1 MMAVAGVFILGLG
14 IIGFVYVVV
23 MAVALNRAF
32 DAVERSRERQLE
44 ILRQWM
50 EDEECRKTGTK

>member
-1 MMAVAGVFILGLG
+1 MMAVAGVFIIGLG
-14 IIGFVYVVV
+14 IIGFAYVIV

-32 DAVERSRERQLE
+32 DAVDRSRERQLE

-50 EDEECRKTGTK
+50 EDKECRKTGTK

>member
-1 MMAVAGVFILGLG
+1 MMAVAGVFIIGLG
-14 IIGFVYVVV
+14 IIGFAYVIV

-44 ILRQWM
+44 ILR
-50 EDEECRKTGTK
+50 K

>member
-1 MMAVAGVFILGLG
+1 MMAVAGVFIIGLG
-14 IIGFVYVVV
+14 IIGFAYVIV

-50 EDEECRKTGTK
+50 EDKECRKTGTK

>member
-1 MMAVAGVFILGLG
+1 M
-14 IIGFVYVVV
+14 

>member
-1 MMAVAGVFILGLG
+1 MMTVTGVFIIGFG
-14 IIGFVYVVV
+14 IIGFAYAIV

-50 EDEECRKTGTK
+50 EDKECRKTGTK